1 MNRPTIRLR
10 RARPPEERG
19 SRAGGLRHTPISYVC
34 LIALC
39 LFSGLPMLILLANS
53 FKSEIELGRNPL
65 GWPSHFIF
73 SNYSQAWEK
82 GGIAQG
88 MLNSLILVV
97 GTVIGVWICAGGASY
112 ALARLDAPFKRSIQ
126 LYLFVVISLP
136 VQLFLVPL
144 FFLWSRLGLVNTLP
158 GLMII
163 YIGLNTP
170 FATLLLRAF
179 MVRIP
184 RELEEAARLDG
195 ANEWIIATR
204 VILPL
209 ARHGILTVGLVVGL
223 SVYNELLFA
232 ITFIIDPNRLPIA
245 TAFLQFSQGHSQLFG
260 LVNAAGVITI
270 LPVAILF
277 LLMQRRFISGLA
289 TGSLKG

>member
-1 MNRPTIRLR
+1 
-10 RARPPEERG
+10 
-19 SRAGGLRHTPISYVC
+19 
-34 LIALC
+34 
-39 LFSGLPMLILLANS
+39 
-53 FKSEIELGRNPL
+53 
-65 GWPSHFIF
+65 
-73 SNYSQAWEK
+73 
-82 GGIAQG
+82 
-88 MLNSLILVV
+88 
-97 GTVIGVWICAGGASY
+97 
-112 ALARLDAPFKRSIQ
+112 
-126 LYLFVVISLP
+126 
-136 VQLFLVPL
+136 
-144 FFLWSRLGLVNTLP
+144 
-158 GLMII
+158 
-163 YIGLNTP
+163 
-170 FATLLLRAF
+170 